1 MSKKIITA
9 ETVRAA
15 WQAGRKV
22 ITFEPGDIVTQ
33 QARDDARQYGLAV
46 TEAAEEEPRET
57 IAPAPVAPA
66 PVAAPDPAPAVPPPA
81 APTAPGISPEQ
92 MVASVVSQLQ
102 QALAPLTEALGAV
115 RASMPAATSQSFVS
129 AQPAPVTFTPGV
141 NPMAAPLPSAP
152 AASAA
157 TVPNPVAPGT
167 ETGMPSVSDKNQV
180 DLVAQVRSQVLAALP
195 AGIAPDSAVVDEL
208 IRKTLAEMSAG
219 AGAVA
224 PASGS
229 KGDSSVTALTTNA
242 PAAAATGLRQAGGVI
257 HVDGRAQNW
266 GAGNFKDSVSMMDV
280 LTPQKG
286 AAAAVGYLEWDSLSF
301 TWTFERPEILVV
313 LEGQLQLSIEGTTF
327 TASAGDVFSIPGGVE
342 VSLGSTGHVKCTTVG
357 SPAA

>member
-46 TEAAEEEPRET
+46 TAAEEEPRENV
-57 IAPAPVAPA
+57 APAPVAPA
-66 PVAAPDPAPAVPPPA
+66 PAAVPEPAPAVPPPA
-81 APTAPGISPEQ
+81 APAAPGIAPEQ

-115 RASMPAATSQSFVS
+115 RASMPAAMPQPSVS
-129 AQPAPVTFTPGV
+129 VQPVPVTFTPGV
-141 NPMAAPLPSAP
+141 NPMAAPLSTDP
-152 AASAA
+152 AAPTTA
-157 TVPNPVAPGT
+157 VPKPVR
-167 ETGMPSVSDKNQV
+167 SVAEKELSSPPDKSQA
-180 DLVAQVRSQVLAALP
+180 DLVARVRSQVLAALP

-208 IRKTLAEMSAG
+208 IRRTLAEMSAG
-219 AGAVA
+219 AGAAA
-224 PASGS
+224 PDSGS

-242 PAAAATGLRQAGGVI
+242 PTAVASGLQQAGGVI
-257 HVDGRAQNW
+257 HVDSRAQNW
-266 GAGNFKDSVSMMDV
+266 GAGNFKDSVSMLDV

-301 TWTFERPEILVV
+301 SWTFERPEILVV

-342 VSLGSTGHVKCTTVG
+342 VSLGSAGHVKCTTVG
-357 SPAA
+357 SPAV